1 MRATAK
7 PKAPRPMTVSYRLP
21 AAQAYWLESFIMP
34 DGLEQRIRNYV
45 KAKPPTVI
53 ITYHEFEDD
62 VGAIYY
68 ASFEYAS
75 EPLADGPTKT
85 QTLARVE
92 VILAELG
99 LKLED
104 VTIKYETE

>member
-1 MRATAK
+1 MAK
-7 PKAPRPMTVSYRLP
+7 PKAPRPKTVSYRLP
-21 AAQAYWLESFIMP
+21 TAQAYWLDSFIMP
-34 DGLEQRIRNYV
+34 DGLEQRIRDYV

-53 ITYHEFEDD
+53 ITYDEVYAG
-62 VGAIYY
+62 VGELYY
-68 ASFEYAS
+68 ASFEDVT
-75 EPLADGPTKT
+75 EILADGPTKT
-85 QTLARVE
+85 QTIARVE